1 MQAERIR
8 ASFRNAS
15 SFSSPF
21 AHAISI
27 PLFACTDHINR
38 IFMNP
43 DPNEARQ
50 GSRKRSGSQKYNKLT
65 KEQKL
70 ELIRERAETHMSFSS
85 IASNFSTLF
94 GMKLSTRGVADII
107 TFWRENGKLRG
118 ASNVLPAQDDIV
130 RALDRIRDLC
140 IQYSCS
146 VTKSELKDFV
156 KRIATCWRMTL

>member
-27 PLFACTDHINR
+27 PLFACSDHINL

-43 DPNEARQ
+43 DPTEARQ

>member
-1 MQAERIR
+1 
-8 ASFRNAS
+8 
-15 SFSSPF
+15 
-21 AHAISI
+21 
-27 PLFACTDHINR
+27 
-38 IFMNP
+38 MNP

-50 GSRKRSGSQKYNKLT
+50 GSRKRSGSQKYNKLK

>member
-1 MQAERIR
+1 
-8 ASFRNAS
+8 
-15 SFSSPF
+15 
-21 AHAISI
+21 
-27 PLFACTDHINR
+27 
-38 IFMNP
+38 MNP

-85 IASNFSTLF
+85 IASHFSTLF

>member
-1 MQAERIR
+1 M
-8 ASFRNAS
+8 
-15 SFSSPF
+15 
-21 AHAISI
+21 SI
-27 PLFACTDHINR
+27 PLFACTDHINE

-43 DPNEARQ
+43 DPNEVRP
-50 GSRKRSGSQKYNKLT
+50 GSKKRSGSQKYNKLT

-70 ELIRERAETHMSFSS
+70 ELIKERAETHMSFSS

-118 ASNVLPAQDDIV
+118 ASNVLPVQDDIV
-130 RALDRIRDLC
+130 CALDRIRDLC

-156 KRIATCWRMTL
+156 KCIANRWCVTL